1 MDMLLVLGDIE
12 VALSLHKEKDKKM
25 TETKG
30 DLLPNAIDVNY
41 GLLNCELEYLDK
53 KSPKFK
59 VIETYTNNTGGGW
72 KHAKIREVFKVCR
85 DGESSRFSV
94 HDKITN
100 RKLLW
105 HGTDVAVVAV
115 ILKGGL
121 RIMPHSGGFVGSGI
135 YFASE
140 NSKSSD
146 YVGTVGTKGIMFL
159 NEVALG
165 KEYHMDTD
173 HPHLKA
179 APSGYDC
186 VIAQGN
192 TEPVK
197 LCGFAFSLTIQ
208 SCTFAG
214 KLQIKVL
221 VNSYGCVIAL
231 GNAEPDPKKNTTLT
245 LDGKKVVVPQGKPIR
260 NPGWNHSQF
269 GQSEYLVYKE
279 SQNHIRYL
287 LLMDF

>member
-1 MDMLLVLGDIE
+1 MPYSTSYPQVLGDIE

-85 DGESSRFSV
+85 DGE
-94 HDKITN
+94 
-100 RKLLW
+100 LLW

-192 TEPVK
+192 TEPNSNRSHLK
-197 LCGFAFSLTIQ
+197 ASQ
-208 SCTFAG
+208 SEENCA
-214 KLQIKVL
+214 IVH
-221 VNSYGCVIAL
+221 
-231 GNAEPDPKKNTTLT
+231 PKKNTTLT